1 MDGAVELLKELLTI
15 RSVNGR
21 DDEGAVAEYL
31 CKYFEQSGI
40 SAHIQ
45 RIDATHANVLAEL
58 EGESDGAPIF
68 WNGHLDTVPYGDTGE
83 WKTDPAV
90 PVERDGFLYGRGA
103 SDMKGGLA
111 AMVYALCEYKKSG
124 RPVPRTIRFLGTCD
138 EEKGGIGARE
148 ILKEVPETSIGTLLI
163 GEPTGCRLG
172 MAQKGCLWLEIE
184 AHGKTSHGAYPQEGC
199 NAVEQA
205 MALTGEIETYVRSF
219 THPVLGASTAQVTQI
234 SGGVAPNMTPDTCR
248 ILMDI
253 RMTPGL
259 TSQMVVGQAEAFAAA
274 RSVTSE
280 EKFRVSCRIV
290 NDRRAIEIGE
300 SHPLVKQLSKGLEKK
315 GLPVETT
322 GINFFTDA
330 SILVEHK
337 LDAAVLLFGP
347 GEAGMAHKP
356 NERVEIEKYQKSI
369 QVLMD
374 LIASEVDE

>member
-31 CKYFEQSGI
+31 CKYFEKSGI

-58 EGESDGAPIF
+58 EGESGAPIF

-103 SDMKGGLA
+103 SDMKSGLA

-172 MAQKGCLWLEIE
+172 VAQKGCLWLEIE

-205 MALTGEIETYVRSF
+205 MALAGEIETYVKSF

-280 EKFRVSCRIV
+280 EKFRISCRIV

-356 NERVEIEKYQKSI
+356 NERVEIEKYQKS
-369 QVLMD
+369 MKT
-374 LIASEVDE
+374 

>member
-103 SDMKGGLA
+103 SDMKSGLA

-253 RMTPGL
+253 RMTPEL

>member
-58 EGESDGAPIF
+58 EGESDDAPIF

-103 SDMKGGLA
+103 SDMKSGLA

-124 RPVPRTIRFLGTCD
+124 RPVPHTIHFLGTCD

-172 MAQKGCLWLEIE
+172 VAQKGCLWLEIE
-184 AHGKTSHGAYPQEGC
+184 AHGKTSHGAYPQEGGAA
-199 NAVEQA
+199 AVEKLISQDFTA
-205 MALTGEIETYVRSF
+205 IFACNDASAYGVCRKLKEYRKKVPEDVSVVGYDDVFYARMLEVPLTTIRQQVREMGREAVRLLLKQIREHKRPESKVIF
-219 THPVLGASTAQVTQI
+219 VPELVVRESTA
-234 SGGVAPNMTPDTCR
+234 R
-248 ILMDI
+248 IQPS
-253 RMTPGL
+253 R
-259 TSQMVVGQAEAFAAA
+259 
-274 RSVTSE
+274 
-280 EKFRVSCRIV
+280 
-290 NDRRAIEIGE
+290 
-300 SHPLVKQLSKGLEKK
+300 
-315 GLPVETT
+315 
-322 GINFFTDA
+322 
-330 SILVEHK
+330 
-337 LDAAVLLFGP
+337 
-347 GEAGMAHKP
+347 
-356 NERVEIEKYQKSI
+356 
-369 QVLMD
+369 
-374 LIASEVDE
+374 